1 MRISVNI
8 LLWPLSVL
16 YGSIALLRRLFYE
29 VFGLRKEGK
38 LPSLVIGNL
47 TVGGTGKTPM
57 VMFVANLLRDTFSM
71 AVLSR
76 GYGRNTKGYLEINQ
90 FSEVTEVG
98 DEPFEIFENLESVPV
113 VVCENRLQG
122 IENISNSF
130 KAVNL
135 VLLDDG
141 FQHLPLK
148 AKAYLLLCNYNDPFY
163 SDWVMPAGR
172 LREFA
177 FSAKNT
183 DIIVVSKCPSEL
195 KETEAN
201 AIKARLEKY
210 SSNVF
215 FASYQMSTP
224 VHIYDDTFNL
234 AQGEKA
240 ILVTGVANGKAVKKQ
255 LSGCEVLTHF
265 DYTDHKAFNVSNIKE
280 WIDKCLLLNVR
291 NIVVTRKDAVK
302 IHQLIKLNGIDKLG
316 ISFYEIHTEVVI
328 LFNQEKQFKNSLI
341 NLI

>member
-1 MRISVNI
+1 M
-8 LLWPLSVL
+8 
-16 YGSIALLRRLFYE
+16 FYE

-57 VMFVANLLRDTFSM
+57 VMYVSNLLRDTFSM

-76 GYGRNTKGYLEINQ
+76 GYGRTTKGYLEINQ
-90 FSEVTEVG
+90 FSEVSEVG
-98 DEPFEIFENLESVPV
+98 DEPYEIFDNLESVPV

-130 KAVNL
+130 KEVNL

-177 FSAKNT
+177 FSAKNA
-183 DIIVVSKCPSEL
+183 DIMVVSKCPSEL
-195 KETEAN
+195 TETEAN

-210 SSNVF
+210 SPNVF

-224 VHIYDDTFNL
+224 KHLINTANL
-234 AQGEKA
+234 VQGEKVL
-240 ILVTGVANGKAVKKQ
+240 LVTGVANGKAVKNQ
-255 LSGCEVLTHF
+255 LNGYEVLTHF
-265 DYTDHKAFNVSNIKE
+265 DYTDHKAFDESNVKE
-280 WIDKCLLLNVR
+280 WIGECLLLNIQ

-302 IHQLIKLNGIDKLG
+302 IQQLIKMNNIDTCR
-316 ISFYEIHTEVVI
+316 ISFYEIHTEVFI

>member
-1 MRISVNI
+1 M
-8 LLWPLSVL
+8 
-16 YGSIALLRRLFYE
+16 FYE
-29 VFGLRKEGK
+29 VFGLRKAGK

-57 VMFVANLLRDTFSM
+57 VMYVSNVLKDTFSM
-71 AVLSR
+71 SVLSR
-76 GYGRNTKGYLEINQ
+76 GYGRNTKGYLELNEY
-90 FSEVTEVG
+90 SRAAEVG
-98 DEPFEIFENLESVPV
+98 DEPLEIFENLDSVPV
-113 VVCENRLQG
+113 VVCENRVQG

-130 KAVNL
+130 KEVNL

-148 AKAYLLLCNYNDPFY
+148 ANGYVLLCNYNNPFY

-177 FSAKNT
+177 FSAKNA
-183 DIIVVSKCPSEL
+183 DILVMSKCPSEL

-201 AIKARLEKY
+201 AIKSRLSKY

-215 FASYQMSTP
+215 FATFTMSKP
-224 VHIYDDTFNL
+224 QHLFEKVSQL
-234 AQGEKA
+234 RQGEKV
-240 ILVTGVANGKAVKKQ
+240 ILVTGVANGVEVKNQ
-255 LSGCEVLTHF
+255 LKDYEVLNHF
-265 DYTDHKAFNVSNIKE
+265 NFADHKVFNSNNIKE
-280 WIDKCLLLNVR
+280 WLGECLLLNVQ
-291 NIVVTRKDAVK
+291 NIVVTRKDAGKVK
-302 IHQLIKLNGIDKLG
+302 DIIKMNGIDTQG

-328 LFNQEKQFKNSLI
+328 LFDQEKQFKNSLI

>member
-1 MRISVNI
+1 M
-8 LLWPLSVL
+8 SVL
-16 YGSIALLRRLFYE
+16 YGSIAFLRRMFYE
-29 VFGLRKEGK
+29 VFGWREVGK

-57 VMFVANLLRDTFSM
+57 VMFVSNVLKDTFSL

-76 GYGRNTKGYLEINQ
+76 GYGRNTKGYLELNGYSQ
-90 FSEVTEVG
+90 VAEVG
-98 DEPFEIFENLESVPV
+98 DEPLEMFENLDSVPV

-122 IENISNSF
+122 IENISSHF
-130 KAVNL
+130 KDVNL

-148 AKAYLLLCNYNDPFY
+148 ANGYILLCNYNNPFY

-177 FSAKNT
+177 FSAKNA

-195 KETEAN
+195 NEKEAN
-201 AIKARLEKY
+201 SIKSRLAKY

-215 FASYQMSTP
+215 FATYEMSKP
-224 VHIYDDTFNL
+224 QHLFGKELQLNH
-234 AQGEKA
+234 GEKV
-240 ILVTGVANGKAVKKQ
+240 ILVTGVANGPEVKKQ
-255 LSGCEVLTHF
+255 LKSFEVLNHF
-265 DYTDHKAFNVSNIKE
+265 NFADHKVFNANNIKE
-280 WIDKCLLLNVR
+280 WLGECFLLNVQ
-291 NIVVTRKDAVK
+291 NIVVTRKDAGK
-302 IHQLIKLNGIDKLG
+302 IKDIIKMNDIDTKG

>member
-1 MRISVNI
+1 M
-8 LLWPLSVL
+8 
-16 YGSIALLRRLFYE
+16 FYE

-57 VMFVANLLRDTFSM
+57 VMYVSNLLRDTFSV

-76 GYGRNTKGYLEINQ
+76 GYGRNTKGYLEINEN
-90 FSEVTEVG
+90 SKAAEVG
-98 DEPFEIFENLESVPV
+98 DEPLEIFENLDSVPV
-113 VVCENRLQG
+113 VVFENRVQG
-122 IENISNSF
+122 IENISNNF
-130 KAVNL
+130 KEVNL

-148 AKAYLLLCNYNDPFY
+148 VKAYLLLCNYNDPFY

-215 FASYQMSTP
+215 FATYKMSKP
-224 VHIYDDTFNL
+224 RNIFDKESNL
-234 AQGEKA
+234 DQGGKV
-240 ILVTGVANGKAVKKQ
+240 ILVTGVANGKAVKNQ
-255 LSGCEVLTHF
+255 LNGYEVLSHF
-265 DYTDHKAFNVSNIKE
+265 NYADHKAFDVSNIKE
-280 WIDKCLLLNVR
+280 WIGECMLLNVQ

-302 IHQLIKLNGIDKLG
+302 VHQLIKLNGIDKLG